1 MDTLNYIILVPMV
14 YLSFAVFTAG
24 LVYQIITILRK
35 PGIPIPL
42 NVYPQKKPIWLHTVF
57 DTFLMPSVF
66 KAKPVMWFFLMVF
79 HAGIF
84 LLIIGHIELVHVF
97 GIFQIVEHDIFL
109 GRGFVG
115 VALFISLLY
124 FLFRRF
130 SSEARNLSVPED
142 YFLLIT
148 LLLTVI
154 LGSEL
159 DWARTWFGFEEM
171 TTDGYQSYLTSLL
184 LLKPDISEVTYSG
197 HSFML
202 VFHIFFANLFIMFF
216 PFSKMMHAIFT
227 IPLNK
232 IRRG

>member
-14 YLSFAVFTAG
+14 YFSFALFTAG
-24 LVYQIITILRK
+24 MVYRITSILKK
-35 PGIPIPL
+35 PALPIPL
-42 NVYPQKKPIWLHTVF
+42 KVYPEKKPAWLHALK
-57 DTFLMPSVF
+57 DTFLMPAVF
-66 KAKPVMWFFLMVF
+66 KAKPVMWFFLIIF
-79 HAGIF
+79 HVSIF
-84 LLIIGHIELVHVF
+84 LLIIGHIELIHVF
-97 GIFQIVEHDIFL
+97 SIFQIVEHEIFL
-109 GRGFVG
+109 GKGLIG
-115 VALFISLLY
+115 VTLFISLLY

-142 YFLLIT
+142 YLLLIF

-159 DWARTWFGFEEM
+159 DWARTWFDFGEM
-171 TTDGYQSYLTSLL
+171 TPVEYQAYLTSLL
-184 LLKPDISEVTYSG
+184 VLSPDISEVSYSG

-202 VFHIFFANLFIMFF
+202 VFHVFFANLFIIFF

>member
-1 MDTLNYIILVPMV
+1 MV

-24 LVYQIITILRK
+24 IVFRIVSILRK
-35 PGIPIPL
+35 PALPIPL
-42 NVYPQKKPIWLHTVF
+42 NVYPQKNPAWLHALI
-57 DTFLMPSVF
+57 DTFLMPAVF
-66 KAKPVMWFFLMVF
+66 KAKPVMWFFLIVF
-79 HAGIF
+79 HACIV
-84 LLIIGHIELVHVF
+84 LLVIGHIELIRPF
-97 GIFQIVEHDIFL
+97 AIFQIIEHDVFL

-115 VALFISLLY
+115 VTLFVSLNY

-142 YFLLIT
+142 YFLLI
-148 LLLTVI
+148 LLLFTVI

-159 DWARTWFGFEEM
+159 DWARTWFGYGEM
-171 TTDGYQSYLTSLL
+171 GAGEYQGYLTSLL
-184 LLKPDISEVTYSG
+184 VLKPDISEVTYSG

-202 VFHIFFANLFIMFF
+202 VFHVFFANLFLMFF

>member
-1 MDTLNYIILVPMV
+1 VDSLSYIILVPMV
-14 YLSFAVFTAG
+14 YVSFAVFAAG
-24 LVYQIITILRK
+24 IVYRVAGILKK
-35 PGIPIPL
+35 PALPISL
-42 NVYPQKKPIWLHTVF
+42 NVYPIKKPVWLHTLK
-57 DTFLMPSVF
+57 DTFLMPAVF
-66 KAKPVMWFFLMVF
+66 KAKPIMWFFLIVF
-79 HAGIF
+79 HVCIF
-84 LLIIGHIELVHVF
+84 LLIIGHIELIHVF
-97 GIFQIVEHDIFL
+97 SVFQVIEHEIFL

-142 YFLLIT
+142 YLLLIL

-159 DWARTWFGFEEM
+159 DWARTWFDFGEM
-171 TTDGYQSYLTSLL
+171 TPSEYQSYLTSLL
-184 LLKPDISEVTYSG
+184 VLKPDISEVTYSG

-202 VFHIFFANLFIMFF
+202 VFHVFFANLFIMFF
-216 PFSKMMHAIFT
+216 PFSKMIHAIFT

>member
-1 MDTLNYIILVPMV
+1 VDTLNYIILVPMV
-14 YLSFAVFTAG
+14 YFSFAVFAAG
-24 LVYQIITILRK
+24 LVYQITIVLRK
-35 PGIPIPL
+35 PGLKIPL
-42 NVYPQKKPIWLHTVF
+42 NLYPQKKPAWFHILV
-57 DTFLMPSVF
+57 DTFLLPSVF
-66 KAKPVMWFFLMVF
+66 KARPVMWFFLMLF
-79 HAGIF
+79 HACIF
-84 LLIIGHIELVHVF
+84 LLIIGHIELIHAF
-97 GIFQIVEHDIFL
+97 SIFQIIEHEIFL
-109 GRGFVG
+109 GRGFIG

-130 SSEARNLSVPED
+130 SSHAKNLSVPED
-142 YFLLIT
+142 YFLLIS

-171 TTDGYQSYLTSLL
+171 TVSDYQNYLKSLL
-184 LLKPDISEVTYSG
+184 MLQPDISEVTYSG

-202 VFHIFFANLFIMFF
+202 VFHVFFANLFIMFF
-216 PFSKMMHAIFT
+216 PFSKMMHAIFA

>member
-14 YLSFAVFTAG
+14 YISFAVFASG
-24 LVYQIITILRK
+24 IVYKIISILKK
-35 PGIPIPL
+35 PALPIPL
-42 NVYPQKKPIWLHTVF
+42 KVFPEKKPVWLHVLK
-57 DTFLMPSVF
+57 DTFLMPTVF
-66 KAKPVMWFFLMVF
+66 KAKPVMWFFLIVF
-79 HAGIF
+79 HLSVF
-84 LLIIGHIELVHVF
+84 FLIIGHIELVYIFSV
-97 GIFQIVEHDIFL
+97 FQIIEHEIFL
-109 GRGFVG
+109 GKGFVG
-115 VALFISLLY
+115 LAVLICLIY

-130 SSEARNLSVPED
+130 SSQARNLSVPED
-142 YFLLIT
+142 YLLLIL

-159 DWARTWFGFEEM
+159 DWARTWFDFGEM
-171 TTDGYQSYLTSLL
+171 TPGEYQTYLTSLL
-184 LLKPDISEVTYSG
+184 VLRPDISEVTYSG

-202 VFHIFFANLFIMFF
+202 VFHVFFANLFIIFF

>member
-14 YLSFAVFTAG
+14 YLAFIVFTAG
-24 LVYQIITILRK
+24 LVYRIATILKK
-35 PGIPIPL
+35 PGLSIPL
-42 NVYPQKKPIWLHTVF
+42 NVYPEKKPVWVHTLV
-57 DTFLMPSVF
+57 DTFLLPVIF
-66 KAKPVMWFFLMVF
+66 KTKPVMWFFLMVF
-79 HAGIF
+79 HLCVF
-84 LLIIGHIELVHVF
+84 LLIIGHIELIHIF
-97 GIFQIVEHDIFL
+97 SIFQIIEHDIFL

-115 VALFISLLY
+115 LALFICLLY

-130 SSEARNLSVPED
+130 SSHARHLSVPED
-142 YFLLIT
+142 YFLLII

-159 DWARTWFGFEEM
+159 DWARTWFDFEEM
-171 TTDGYQSYLTSLL
+171 TEVEYQSYLISLL
-184 LLKPDISEVTYSG
+184 LLKPDISDVTYSG

-202 VFHIFFANLFIMFF
+202 VFHVFFANLFIMFF
-216 PFSKMMHAIFT
+216 PFSKMIHAIFT